1 MPVVQELISHDALFQ
16 EVGKKIILNDLTFID
31 LKDFKEKIYTIY
43 DKEISLIPSCECGY
57 FKGEYL
63 KGKVCPRCRTEVA
76 SIYDNLMPIFWV
88 RKFDNDIPFVNPKFW
103 AMFSK
108 LIYKKYDA
116 LRYLS
121 DTYYNPKNKPPIF
134 ETLKILINGRSYKN
148 LINNFDKIFN
158 YLLNNS
164 VYKSK
169 HKKLK
174 DLYNL
179 YTNNKDKVYS
189 NYLPLFNKKLFVM
202 ERNTKGDFTSS
213 VVSDAVNLATDIV
226 FTINNLATDKRKLE
240 NKTAQLISG
249 ITELFY
255 NYNDEFIGKKG
266 GLIRRNIYGT
276 RSHFTFRY
284 VVSSLKATYD
294 YDTIHVPWEVG
305 PVVFRPHLLGML
317 LRDGYS
323 LKEAQAYL
331 DRVVKQYDPY
341 IDKLLQQLIDESPYK
356 GIPTLANRNPS
367 LGKGSIHLVYIT
379 KFKKDPEETSVSISI
394 MIAPS
399 LNMDFDGEKWRLLMV
414 K

>member
-1 MPVVQELISHDALFQ
+1 MPIIQELISHDELFL
-16 EVGKKIILNDLTFID
+16 EADKKIILNDLSFVD

-43 DKEISLIPSCECGY
+43 DKEISLIPTCECEY

-63 KGKVCPRCRTEVA
+63 KGKICPRCKTEVA
-76 SIYDNLMPIFWV
+76 SVYDNLMPIFWV
-88 RKFDNDIPFVNPKFW
+88 RKFKDDIPFVNPKFW
-103 AMFSK
+103 AMLAK
-108 LIYKKYDA
+108 LIYNKYDA

-134 ETLKILINGRSYKN
+134 TMLKTIIGERSYKN

-164 VYKSK
+164 TYKSK
-169 HKKLK
+169 QKKLE
-174 DLYNL
+174 NL
-179 YTNNKDKVYS
+179 YSIYKNNKNKIFS
-189 NYLPLFNKKLFVM
+189 NYLPLHNKKLFVM
-202 ERNTKGDFTSS
+202 ERNIKGDFTSS
-213 VVSDAVNLATDIV
+213 VVSEAVNLATDIV

-249 ITELFY
+249 IVDLFH
-255 NYNDEFIGKKG
+255 NYNNEFIGKKG

-284 VVSSLKATYD
+284 VVSSLKATFD

-305 PVVFRPHLLGML
+305 PVVFRPHLLGKL
-317 LRDGYS
+317 LRLNYS

-331 DRVVKQYDPY
+331 DRVVKSYDPR
-341 IDKLLQQLIDESPYK
+341 IDQLLQELIDESPYK

-379 KFKKDPEETSVSISI
+379 KFKKDPEETSVGISI

-399 LNMDFDGEKWRLLMV
+399 LNMDFDGRERLLMV